1 MTKEYAFGCLQPKV
15 FCFPPPQAKIYQD
28 RSQTMKKYILLAS
41 TLLAATAA
49 PAAPATN
56 TAEEI
61 VITASRAGRAA
72 AEMPQNVS
80 IITAKDIE
88 KSGAANVVDALKS
101 AGGIEFRST
110 SGNSAQAEV
119 ALRGFGENSFGRVL
133 VLLDGQRL
141 NRPDMAGINWLQI
154 PLANVERIE
163 VLRGGQSAL
172 YGDNAT
178 AGVIN
183 IVTRKGTA
191 EPVTA
196 VGVDAGR
203 YGALNLRAGTQGN
216 AGGVSYAANVERDE
230 ITGYRDRSA
239 YRAWGAGGSL
249 GLEKKEVAGL
259 TLGAAYNV
267 IVFQLPGYLTKQ
279 QMEDNPR
286 QSVFPNDDAHTATLN
301 LNLGVKAEHVAGG
314 RFEVSG
320 VYGRQDL
327 QSNLASWQS
336 WSDVTINS
344 FGLMPKW
351 LAEGELAGH
360 RNLFLVG
367 VDFDFDRLS
376 INRYADDARTLG
388 ALNGAVEKRVI
399 GVYGRDEFE
408 LVDKLT
414 LGIGARAEQARV
426 SANISPVMGGGFDDA
441 KTHQANVAEGSLLYQ
456 LDPRSKL
463 FARAGMVYRFPF
475 VDEQVSYIGYGT
487 DAFNANLDPEHG
499 ANYEAGA
506 ELALGKD
513 LTLAATAFLLNM
525 HDEIAFNA
533 VTLQNENLDA
543 TRHAGLETALTY
555 QPCPAFRLNAAYTFT
570 SARFTGGANDGN
582 DVPLVPR
589 HHLAGGGDV
598 SLPLDLAAGAQ
609 VNWIS
614 QQYLGGDY
622 ANVGPQ
628 LDAYATL
635 DLLLRWTPS
644 AWPSLQIFGGLDN
657 VTDEQYA
664 SVAYRGM
671 MADGYYP
678 SPGRTWKAGASYKF

>member
-1 MTKEYAFGCLQPKV
+1 
-15 FCFPPPQAKIYQD
+15 
-28 RSQTMKKYILLAS
+28 MKKYTLLAS
-41 TLLAATAA
+41 ILFASAVALAA
-49 PAAPATN
+49 PTN

-61 VITASRAGRAA
+61 VVTASRAGRAA

-80 IITAKDIE
+80 IITAQDIQ

-163 VLRGGQSAL
+163 VLHGGQSAL
-172 YGDNAT
+172 YGDNAS

-191 EPVTA
+191 EPVTVA
-196 VGVDAGR
+196 GVDVAS
-203 YGALNLRAGTQGN
+203 YGTLNLRAGTQDS
-216 AGGVSYAANVERDE
+216 AGPASYAANVERDE
-230 ITGYRDRSA
+230 TAGYRDRSA

-249 GLEKKEVAGL
+249 GLEKKDVASV
-259 TLGAAYNV
+259 TLGVAYNV
-267 IVFQLPGYLTKQ
+267 IDFQLPGYLTKA

-286 QSVFPNDDAHTATLN
+286 QSVFLNDDAHTATLN
-301 LNLGVKAEHVAGG
+301 LNLGLKAENVAGG
-314 RFEVSG
+314 RLEVSG
-320 VYGRQDL
+320 VYGRQEL
-327 QSNLASWQS
+327 QSNLESWMS
-336 WSDVTINS
+336 WADVTINS

-351 LAEGELAGH
+351 IIEGELAGH
-360 RNLFLVG
+360 HNLFLLG
-367 VDFDFDRLS
+367 VDLDFDRLG
-376 INRYADDARTLG
+376 INRFSDAGRTLP
-388 ALNGAVEKRVI
+388 ALNGAVEKQVI

-408 LVDKLT
+408 LANKLT
-414 LGIGARAEQARV
+414 LGVGARAEQARV
-426 SANISPVMGGGFDDA
+426 TADISPVMGSPFNDA
-441 KTHQANVAEGSLLYQ
+441 KTHHATVAEASLLYQ
-456 LDPRSKL
+456 LDPHSKL

-506 ELALGKD
+506 ELALGKG

-525 HDEIAFNA
+525 RDEIAYNA
-533 VTLQNENLDA
+533 VTMQNENLDA
-543 TRHAGLETALTY
+543 TRHAGVETALSY
-555 QPCPAFRLNAAYTFT
+555 ELAEVLRMHASYTFT
-570 SARFTGGANDGN
+570 SARFTGGANDSN

-589 HHLAGGGDV
+589 HHITVGGDV

-609 VNWIS
+609 VNWVS
-614 QQYLGGDY
+614 RQYLGGDY
-622 ANVGPQ
+622 TNLGPQ

-644 AWPSLQIFGGLDN
+644 ILPGLQIFGGLDN

-664 SVAYRGM
+664 SVAYRGF

-678 SPGRTWKAGASYKF
+678 SSGRTWKAGASYKF

>member
-1 MTKEYAFGCLQPKV
+1 MK
-15 FCFPPPQAKIYQD
+15 PQA
-28 RSQTMKKYILLAS
+28 LLAS
-41 TLLAATAA
+41 AVFAVAVASAAT
-49 PAAPATN
+49 TN

-61 VITASRAGRAA
+61 VVIASRAGRAA
-72 AEMPQNVS
+72 VEMPQNVS
-80 IITAKDIE
+80 IITAQDIE
-88 KSGAANVVDALKS
+88 KSGAANVVEALQNV
-101 AGGIEFRST
+101 GGLAFRST
-110 SGNSAQAEV
+110 SGNSAQAEIS
-119 ALRGFGENSFGRVL
+119 LRGFGENSFGRVL

-163 VLRGGQSAL
+163 VLRGGQSVL

-196 VGVDAGR
+196 AAVDVAS
-203 YGALNLRAGTQGN
+203 YGTLNLRAGTQGS
-216 AGGVSYAANVERDE
+216 AGPVSYAANIERDE
-230 ITGYRDRSA
+230 TGGYRDRSA

-249 GLEKKEVAGL
+249 GLEKKAVAGL

-267 IVFQLPGYLTKQ
+267 IDFQLPGYLTKQ
-279 QMEDNPR
+279 QMEDDPR
-286 QSVFPNDDAHTATLN
+286 QSVFLNDDAHTATLN
-301 LNLGVKAEHVAGG
+301 LNLGVKAERVAGG
-314 RFEVSG
+314 RLEVSG

-327 QSNLASWQS
+327 QSNIASWQS

-344 FGLMPKW
+344 FGVMPKW
-351 LAEGELAGH
+351 LAEGELAGR

-367 VDFDFDRLS
+367 ADFDFDRLS
-376 INRYADDARTLG
+376 VNRFADDARTLP

-399 GVYGRDEFE
+399 GVYARDEYE

-414 LGIGARAEQARV
+414 LGLGGRAEQCRV
-426 SANISPVMGGGFDDA
+426 NANISPAMGGGFDDS
-441 KTHQANVAEGSLLYQ
+441 KTHHANVAEGSLLYQ
-456 LDPRSKL
+456 LDPHSKL

-475 VDEQVSYIGYGT
+475 VDEQVSYIGYGA
-487 DAFNANLDPEHG
+487 DAFNANLDPESG
-499 ANYEAGA
+499 VNYEAGA
-506 ELALGKD
+506 ELALGKG

-525 HDEIAFNA
+525 QDEIAYNA
-533 VTLQNENLDA
+533 ITYQNENLDA
-543 TRHAGLETALTY
+543 TRHAGLETSLFY
-555 QPCPAFRLNAAYTFT
+555 QPCSAFRLNAAYTFT

-589 HHLAGGGDV
+589 HHLTVGGDV
-598 SLPLDLAAGAQ
+598 SLPLDLAAAAQ

-614 QQYLGGDY
+614 RQYLGGDY

-635 DLLLRWTPS
+635 DLLLRWTPGFLS
-644 AWPSLQIFGGLDN
+644 GLQVFGGLDN

-664 SVAYRGM
+664 SVAYRGF

-678 SPGRTWKAGASYKF
+678 SAGRTWKAGASYKF